1 MFVLVIVNDYSCSVM
16 LKKKEKKKKEL
27 FLIVIVAGF
36 SKYSLLHLTLYVLN
50 ASMLVITPSFAGA
63 EL

>member
-16 LKKKEKKKKEL
+16 LKKKKKL

>member
-16 LKKKEKKKKEL
+16 LKKKKKKKL

>member
-16 LKKKEKKKKEL
+16 LKKKKKKL

>member
-16 LKKKEKKKKEL
+16 LKKKL

>member
-1 MFVLVIVNDYSCSVM
+1 M
-16 LKKKEKKKKEL
+16 LCNVKKKKKKKL

>member
-1 MFVLVIVNDYSCSVM
+1 M
-16 LKKKEKKKKEL
+16 LCNVKKKKKVLIEL

>member
-1 MFVLVIVNDYSCSVM
+1 M
-16 LKKKEKKKKEL
+16 LCNVKKKKKML

>member
-1 MFVLVIVNDYSCSVM
+1 M
-16 LKKKEKKKKEL
+16 LKKKL

>member
-1 MFVLVIVNDYSCSVM
+1 MFVLVIVNDYSCSIM
-16 LKKKEKKKKEL
+16 LKPKKRQL

-36 SKYSLLHLTLYVLN
+36 SKHNLLRLTLYVLN

>member
-16 LKKKEKKKKEL
+16 LKKKEKKKEL

>member
-16 LKKKEKKKKEL
+16 LKKKKEL